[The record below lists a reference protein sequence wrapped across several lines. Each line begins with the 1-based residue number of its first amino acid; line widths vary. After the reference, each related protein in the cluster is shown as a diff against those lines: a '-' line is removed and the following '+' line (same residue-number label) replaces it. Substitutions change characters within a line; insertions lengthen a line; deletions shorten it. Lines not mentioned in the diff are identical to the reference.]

1 MALVVRILVILF
13 GFVCASLAAAAV
25 VISAV
30 VFPQFTDID
39 LDIDDQ
45 TRSVIVAF
53 GFIFVSGFALL
64 PAMIMALITEAFAV
78 RSLVFYAVG
87 GALVGAACYLSIVPF
102 DPDTFTFHGIVHREL
117 EVMTGAGIVAGFV
130 YWFVAGRSAGLWRR
144 PPPPPPPPH
153 MAPR

>member
-1 MALVVRILVILF
+1 MALLLRIFVILF
-13 GFVCASLAAAAV
+13 GFLAASLAAALV

-30 VFPQFTDID
+30 MFPRLTDID
-39 LDIDDQ
+39 LDLDDS

-87 GALVGAACYLSIVPF
+87 GALVGAACYLSVVPF
-102 DPDTFTFHGIVHREL
+102 DPETFAFHGIVHREL

-130 YWFVAGRSAGLWRR
+130 YWLVAGRNAGGWRR
-144 PPPPPPPPH
+144 LPPPH
-153 MAPR
+153 SAPRR

>member
-13 GFVCASLAAAAV
+13 GFACASLAAAAV
-25 VISAV
+25 VVSAV

-39 LDIDDQ
+39 LDIDEQ

-102 DPDTFTFHGIVHREL
+102 DPGTFTFHGIVHREL

-130 YWFVAGRSAGLWRR
+130 YWFVAGRSAGRWRR
-144 PPPPPPPPH
+144 PPPTPPR

>member
-1 MALVVRILVILF
+1 MALVGRILVVLF
-13 GFVCASLAAAAV
+13 GFLSASLAAAVV

-30 VFPQFTDID
+30 MFPRFTDVD
-39 LDIDDQ
+39 LDLDDS

-102 DPDTFTFHGIVHREL
+102 DPDTFAFHGIVHREL

-130 YWFVAGRSAGLWRR
+130 YWFVAGRNAGAWRR
-144 PPPPPPPPH
+144 LPPPPH
-153 MAPR
+153 SAPRG